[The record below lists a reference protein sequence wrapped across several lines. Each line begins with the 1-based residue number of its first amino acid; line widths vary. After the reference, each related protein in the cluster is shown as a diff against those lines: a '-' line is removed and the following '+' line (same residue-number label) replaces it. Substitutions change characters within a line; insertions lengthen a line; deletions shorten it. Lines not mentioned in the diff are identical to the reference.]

1 MTIIILPCNL
11 TKEAGISLGDM
22 FLNHVIP
29 VFFNGD
35 RDGVLERARL
45 ITSEGKLNR
54 HFRYLQDYVEG
65 VLI

>member
-1 MTIIILPCNL
+1 MTIINLPCNL

-35 RDGVLERARL
+35 KDRVLEHGRMT
-45 ITSEGKLNR
+45 TSNGELTAG
-54 HFRYLQDYVEG
+54 FG
-65 VLI
+65 